1 MCSKAHLYAETFY
14 FEHPRSKLI
23 LTPCHMQC
31 LDSNSDWISISV
43 GSPDRES
50 GSGSRQAQIVPP
62 KKEKI
67 KKFHVF
73 EDRERSF

>member
-1 MCSKAHLYAETFY
+1 MCSKAQLYAETFY
-14 FEHPRSKLI
+14 FEHPRSNLI
-23 LTPCHMQC
+23 LTACHVQC
-31 LDSNSDWISISV
+31 FGFKFGLDLDFI

-73 EDRERSF
+73 EDRELSL